1 MTLITKLLTN
11 PLTKSQSTADPDD
24 QSPASGPS
32 HHAGRLSMA
41 WNRSGVRVP
50 QCSLTRTLVTC
61 DAVEQDG
68 IGLIPLA
75 ASTIIHDHLPLH
87 RVWVRLS
94 NV

>member
-1 MTLITKLLTN
+1 MTNRQPLGPPTTQADCRWHGIGQGLESPKLL
-11 PLTKSQSTADPDD
+11 
-24 QSPASGPS
+24 
-32 HHAGRLSMA
+32 H
-41 WNRSGVRVP
+41 
-50 QCSLTRTLVTC
+50 CSLTRTLVTC